1 MNDRH
6 AFLAVVGA
14 LGVWL
19 LIHGGMAAYGLYHL
33 SLVLAP
39 PAPPDDVYVRWAR
52 ENYAVFLTIV
62 VALALLGALYL
73 IACFGFVR
81 KASWAKRVWLFFS
94 AAGAALYLG
103 SVASGVPWTKH
114 LAALVLAAL
123 SCWYLRRAGTDANA
137 G

>member
-6 AFLAVVGA
+6 AFFALVGV

-19 LIHGGMAAYGLYHL
+19 LIDGVMATYGLYHL

-39 PAPPDDVYVRWAR
+39 PAPADDVYVRWAR
-52 ENYAVFLTIV
+52 ESYNVFLTIV
-62 VALALLGALYL
+62 VALASMGALYL

-81 KASWAKRVWLFFS
+81 KASWAKLFWLFFS
-94 AAGAALYLG
+94 AAGTALYLG

-114 LAALVLAAL
+114 LAAVILAAL
-123 SCWYLRRAGTDANA
+123 SCWYLRRVRTEANVE
-137 G
+137 